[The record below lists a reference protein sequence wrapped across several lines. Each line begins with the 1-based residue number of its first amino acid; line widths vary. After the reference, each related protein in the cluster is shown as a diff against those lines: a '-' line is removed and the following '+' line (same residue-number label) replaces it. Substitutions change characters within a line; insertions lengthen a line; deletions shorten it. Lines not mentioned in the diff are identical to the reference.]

1 MKSVC
6 LVVQNSYPADVRIR
20 KYAQTLS
27 TSGYKVFVIACRM
40 PGQAYHECIDGVEV
54 FRIPPSRSR
63 AGKLRYVYEYG
74 MFLLLAFVQLNILDI
89 RLRFDVVHVN
99 TLPDFLVFCAFIQ
112 KLAGRTVILD
122 MHEVMPEFF
131 MSKYSSDRDSRLVKA
146 LLVIEKLSMRF
157 ADRVITVNH
166 SLKRL
171 FETRVRPRESVEVI
185 MNTADSRVLQ
195 RYEKRPHSTF
205 NCVYHGTV
213 TEIYGVDLAI
223 EGFVK
228 ACAGEAGMMCHIFGD
243 GPHVSQLEKLVK
255 RFGMQD
261 QVLLHGAVPFNE
273 MWEKLAEM
281 DLGILAC
288 RRDIFTDLSFSNKLA
303 EYVYLKIP
311 VIHSDLTSIQYYFND
326 DEITYFKAGDTSDLA
341 EKIRYAC
348 DNREA
353 IAKKAEAAFLRYS
366 EIEWGT
372 MSRRYLELIQKS
384 A

>member
-1 MKSVC
+1 
-6 LVVQNSYPADVRIR
+6 
-20 KYAQTLS
+20 
-27 TSGYKVFVIACRM
+27 
-40 PGQAYHECIDGVEV
+40 
-54 FRIPPSRSR
+54 
-63 AGKLRYVYEYG
+63 
-74 MFLLLAFVQLNILDI
+74 
-89 RLRFDVVHVN
+89 
-99 TLPDFLVFCAFIQ
+99 
-112 KLAGRTVILD
+112 
-122 MHEVMPEFF
+122 
-131 MSKYSSDRDSRLVKA
+131 
-146 LLVIEKLSMRF
+146 
-157 ADRVITVNH
+157 
-166 SLKRL
+166 
-171 FETRVRPRESVEVI
+171 
-185 MNTADSRVLQ
+185 
-195 RYEKRPHSTF
+195 
-205 NCVYHGTV
+205 
-213 TEIYGVDLAI
+213 
-223 EGFVK
+223 
-228 ACAGEAGMMCHIFGD
+228 
-243 GPHVSQLEKLVK
+243 
-255 RFGMQD
+255 MQD